1 MFLFWNG
8 FSWDSCYD
16 RYGFYCGGFVTGTS
30 ISLYRKS
37 SSGFGILN
45 PILTFCGCGVTFP
58 IYFDLLLRFL
68 SYIICTYGVINIFVY
83 TIFTVVAIYY
93 IIMLLYSL
101 IYCVIRLLYSLIYCI
116 SIVIYNLIICLYFV
130 YQMHSICRDNKSYS
144 YFYSLYILFSYFF
157 SYLPLGIK
165 IMLSLRL
172 FLFIYNVGYDL
183 EFNLII
189 LSLYDN
195 YYDIMSFSSVPF
207 EGNLSLTDGNLL
219 STGGGNIPPIG
230 GGNIPPLGG
239 GGNPTPNFF
248 NTVLNSVNSTE
259 TNMDTIRAKIDQ
271 QGWERRGLD
280 NTSIYSRN
288 LFSPAATLSDQD
300 THLLADRVSQSR
312 AQGTNGIYEVMTKVR
327 QSDAIAEPRVIIN
340 PRNQTHNGCL
350 NDVKS
355 TAQFREYLL
364 RI

>member
-1 MFLFWNG
+1 
-8 FSWDSCYD
+8 
-16 RYGFYCGGFVTGTS
+16 
-30 ISLYRKS
+30 
-37 SSGFGILN
+37 
-45 PILTFCGCGVTFP
+45 
-58 IYFDLLLRFL
+58 
-68 SYIICTYGVINIFVY
+68 
-83 TIFTVVAIYY
+83 
-93 IIMLLYSL
+93 
-101 IYCVIRLLYSLIYCI
+101 
-116 SIVIYNLIICLYFV
+116 
-130 YQMHSICRDNKSYS
+130 
-144 YFYSLYILFSYFF
+144 
-157 SYLPLGIK
+157 
-165 IMLSLRL
+165 MLSLRL

-219 STGGGNIPPIG
+219 STGGGNIPPIGGGNIPPIG